1 MEIGQIP
8 EEVNAGDRLQIPV
21 QLVNVG
27 RGMVY
32 NARCTVD
39 VPGLQTDKSLFL
51 GNIEGGTAVSGEL
64 DAFAGVVNAEE
75 ETTEKRYGR
84 TGGRILLT
92 MRTRMATAMK
102 KPVIL
107 Y

>member
-8 EEVNAGDRLQIPV
+8 EEVNAGDRLQIPI

-51 GNIEGGTAVSGEL
+51 GNIEEEPL
-64 DAFAGVVNAEE
+64 FRVNW
-75 ETTEKRYGR
+75 T
-84 TGGRILLT
+84 LSQ
-92 MRTRMATAMK
+92 
-102 KPVIL
+102 VW
-107 Y
+107 

>member
-75 ETTEKRYGR
+75 ETNRKKIR
-84 TGGRILLT
+84 TDR
-92 MRTRMATAMK
+92 
-102 KPVIL
+102 VEEFF
-107 Y
+107 